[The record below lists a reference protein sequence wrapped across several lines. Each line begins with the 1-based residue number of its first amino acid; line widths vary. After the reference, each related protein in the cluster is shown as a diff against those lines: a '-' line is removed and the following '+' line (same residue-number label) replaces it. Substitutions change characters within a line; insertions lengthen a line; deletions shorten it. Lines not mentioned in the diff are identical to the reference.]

1 MAHCRWAFADFII
14 IRWPA
19 ALSLYLSGLLI
30 GRKFLPYEWTGY
42 GRSKSGWRC
51 PQKNP
56 EDSTV
61 GSVNPYTRDSNLSVV
76 TRYPSIE
83 TAQVSPRFIS
93 NCLYSWPR
101 FFWKV
106 DNAIHG
112 INVNPVDSAI
122 RFVSDLSVGGRYPP
136 FERLV
141 LGWFILFAQEHNN
154 YLFPSSN
161 PDILTGVQR
170 TTD

>member
-14 IRWPA
+14 MRWPA

-30 GRKFLPYEWTGY
+30 GRKLLPYEWTGY
-42 GRSKSGWRC
+42 GRSMSGWRC

-101 FFWKV
+101 FFERWITLSTV
-106 DNAIHG
+106 SMSIRWIAQYVLWAIYPWEG
-112 INVNPVDSAI
+112 VI
-122 RFVSDLSVGGRYPP
+122 RPLNDWSLDDLFS
-136 FERLV
+136 L
-141 LGWFILFAQEHNN
+141 LKN
-154 YLFPSSN
+154 
-161 PDILTGVQR
+161 
-170 TTD
+170 TTITFSRVRIQIF